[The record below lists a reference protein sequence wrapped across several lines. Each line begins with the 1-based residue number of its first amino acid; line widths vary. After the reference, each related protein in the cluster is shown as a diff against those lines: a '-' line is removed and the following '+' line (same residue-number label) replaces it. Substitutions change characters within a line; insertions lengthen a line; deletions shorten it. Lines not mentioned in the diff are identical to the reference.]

1 VSASAQPGVLVTGG
15 AGFIGAA
22 LVSALRRDGTPV
34 TVLDRL
40 PWPEATRLSGF
51 SDDRGVVY
59 HQVALDDSAALRPVV
74 GGHKIVY
81 HLAANTENRTDRAGL
96 VADLEGTVAG
106 TVALLV
112 ALSEEPDVSIVLTSS
127 QLVYAPG
134 ATEQPITELT
144 GVVEP
149 TTRFAAGKIAAEAFL
164 RAHCHERGHRGAICR
179 LANIVGPGMRR
190 GILYD
195 FVQKVRADPTSL
207 RVLGDGRQ
215 TRSYL
220 HVDDCVRALRATAS
234 TVQGSTTFNVCN
246 TDTLDAASVAG
257 IVAEEAPGSPPA
269 IVYDGGEAGWRGD
282 VPTLEVWPQ
291 RLLDL
296 GWRPAMSSAEAV
308 RDSVRGLFAAGADQA
323 RSSGPG
329 TGLPASA

>member
-1 VSASAQPGVLVTGG
+1 MSERPQPGVLVTGG
-15 AGFIGAA
+15 AGFIGSA

-40 PWPEATRLSGF
+40 ARSDATRLSAF

-59 HQVALDDSAALRPVV
+59 HQVALDDSPALRAVV
-74 GGHKIVY
+74 GGHRIVY
-81 HLAANTENRTDRAGL
+81 HLAANTENRTDRAGA
-96 VADLEGTVAG
+96 VDDLEGTVAG
-106 TVALLV
+106 TVALLG

-134 ATEQPITELT
+134 TAERPITELT

-149 TTRFAAGKIAAEAFL
+149 TTRFAAGKVAAEAFL
-164 RAHCHERGHRGAICR
+164 RAHCHEHGHRGAVCR

-195 FVQKVRADPTSL
+195 FVQKLRVEPTGL

-220 HVDDCVRALRATAS
+220 HVDDCVRALRAAAS
-234 TVQGSTTFNVCN
+234 NVQGTTTFNVCN
-246 TDTLDAASVAG
+246 TDTLDAGSVAA
-257 IVAEEAPGSPPA
+257 IVAEETPGPAPA
-269 IVYDGGEAGWRGD
+269 ISYDGGEAGWRGD
-282 VPTLEVWPQ
+282 VPTLAVWPE
-291 RLLDL
+291 RLLNL
-296 GWRPAMSSAEAV
+296 GWRPTMSSAEAV
-308 RDSVRGLFAAGADQA
+308 RDSVRGLFA
-323 RSSGPG
+323 
-329 TGLPASA
+329 TVPA

>member
-1 VSASAQPGVLVTGG
+1 VSESPQPDVLVTGG
-15 AGFIGAA
+15 AGFIGSA

-40 PWPEATRLSGF
+40 PWPDATRLSEF
-51 SDDRGVVY
+51 SDDSGVVY
-59 HQVALDDSAALRPVV
+59 HQVALDDSAALRPVA
-74 GGHKIVY
+74 GGHRIVY

-96 VADLEGTVAG
+96 VDDLEGTVAS
-106 TVALLV
+106 TVALLG
-112 ALSEEPDVSIVLTSS
+112 ALSDEPDVSIVLTSS

-144 GVVEP
+144 GVIEP

-164 RAHCHERGHRGAICR
+164 RAHCHERGHRGAVCR

-195 FVQKVRADPTSL
+195 FVQKVRSDPTSL

-220 HVDDCVRALRATAS
+220 HVDDCARALRAAAS
-234 TVQGSTTFNVCN
+234 NAQGITTFNVCN
-246 TDTLDAASVAG
+246 TDALDAGSVAG
-257 IVAEEAPGSPPA
+257 IVAEEAPGSAPV

-282 VPTLEVWPQ
+282 VPTLRVRPE

-296 GWRPAMSSAEAV
+296 GWRPTMSSAEAV
-308 RDSVRGLFAAGADQA
+308 RDSVRGLFAMGVEANRAAD
-323 RSSGPG
+323 
-329 TGLPASA
+329 T